1 MKFRSVHLAYLTLL
15 IHWAPSNAL
24 SYAWGFLLLF
34 FVLIAKPEWFRSNGP
49 YTRAM
54 LTSTLSFV
62 VIFALSAAIN
72 FVYGDSSV
80 NNLGWSVF
88 TYGSTVASLLV
99 IMFLPFREGDALKL
113 FKFNLILTFVQV
125 AIGYVQMLQA
135 QSFQSLNP
143 YSVLGPAAGDNF
155 VGSTFD
161 WGIGNLVA
169 IKMSFMAI
177 MFIPF
182 WIAERNLK
190 NTILLMTLLI
200 GWILPSAIY
209 TLLLGFISIAVFFV
223 GQEIVRALSVSRM
236 RTHIF
241 FGLIAAILIGIIFI
255 YTQQENVR
263 YTVES
268 LKQVYTT
275 LRNKDIVQASRK
287 MIYYRET
294 LTDLP
299 VRYPRVFTVGV
310 GPGNY
315 SSRSAWLVSGDY
327 LTDQPDYIQVT
338 PSDIAKRYTLAL
350 WGRRLI
356 SDEFKGGGS
365 ITNQPFSTWL
375 SVFAEMGLLGL
386 ISLIL
391 VFSVMY
397 RALTKGQALAPT
409 AFDRNLNYGLRISV
423 LYVVLL
429 FFVDNIFEWPLV
441 MTQLFVFVSVAIG
454 KTERLQKVHV
464 SDMPA

>member
-1 MKFRSVHLAYLTLL
+1 MKIRSIHLAYLTLL
-15 IHWAPSNAL
+15 IHWGPSNAL
-24 SYAWGFLLLF
+24 SYGWGFLLLL
-34 FVLIAKPEWFRSNGP
+34 FVLIAKPEWLRVNGH
-49 YTRAM
+49 YTKSIA
-54 LTSTLSFV
+54 TFTIGFII
-62 VIFALSAAIN
+62 IFFLSAFIN
-72 FVYGDSSV
+72 FAYGDSSL

-88 TYGSTVASLLV
+88 TYGSTIASLLV
-99 IMFLPFREGDALKL
+99 ILFLPFREGDAIKL
-113 FKFNLILTFVQV
+113 FRFNLVLTFIEV
-125 AIGYVQMLQA
+125 AVGYVQMLQA

-155 VGSTFD
+155 VGTTFD

-177 MFIPF
+177 LFIPF
-182 WIAERNLK
+182 WMTERNLK
-190 NTILLMTLLI
+190 NSILLIILLV

-209 TLLLGFISIAVFFV
+209 TLLLGFISIAIFFV
-223 GQEIVRALSVSRM
+223 GQELARVASVSKM

-241 FGLIAAILIGIIFI
+241 FGLVAAILMGLIFV

-294 LTDLP
+294 LTELP
-299 VRYPRVFTVGV
+299 AKFPRIFTVGI

-327 LTDQPDYIQVT
+327 LTVQPEYISVT
-338 PSDIAKRYTLAL
+338 PSDIAKRYTIKL

-375 SVFAEMGLLGL
+375 SVFAEMGLFGL
-386 ISLIL
+386 IALIL
-391 VFSVMY
+391 IFSSIY
-397 RALTKGQALAPT
+397 RALSKGQVLAESE
-409 AFDRNLNYGLRISV
+409 FDKNLNYGLRIMV
-423 LYVVLL
+423 VYVVLL

-441 MTQLFVFVSVAIG
+441 MAQLFVFVSVAIS
-454 KTERLQKVHV
+454 KTEQVQKRLAAANGQ
-464 SDMPA
+464 

>member
-1 MKFRSVHLAYLTLL
+1 
-15 IHWAPSNAL
+15 
-24 SYAWGFLLLF
+24 
-34 FVLIAKPEWFRSNGP
+34 
-49 YTRAM
+49 
-54 LTSTLSFV
+54 
-62 VIFALSAAIN
+62 
-72 FVYGDSSV
+72 
-80 NNLGWSVF
+80 
-88 TYGSTVASLLV
+88 
-99 IMFLPFREGDALKL
+99 
-113 FKFNLILTFVQV
+113 V
-125 AIGYVQMLQA
+125 AIGYMQMLQA
-135 QSFQSLNP
+135 QSFESLNP
-143 YSVLGPAAGDNF
+143 FSVLGPAAGDNF
-155 VGSTFD
+155 VGTTFD

-177 MFIPF
+177 MFLPF
-182 WIAERNLK
+182 WISERSLK
-190 NTILLMTLLI
+190 NTVLLMVLLV

-209 TLLLGFISIAVFFV
+209 TLLLGFIAIAVFFV
-223 GQEIVRALSVSRM
+223 GQEVVRTLSVSRM

-241 FGLIAAILIGIIFI
+241 FGLIAGILIGIIFV

-294 LTDLP
+294 LTELP
-299 VRYPRVFTVGV
+299 VKYPRVLAVGV

-327 LTDQPDYIQVT
+327 LTEQPPYIKVT
-338 PSDIAKRYTLAL
+338 PSDIAKRYTIKL

-386 ISLIL
+386 IALIL
-391 VFSVMY
+391 IFGSIY
-397 RALTKGQALAPT
+397 RALNKGETSAVS
-409 AFDRNLNYGLRISV
+409 AFDRNLNYGLRITV

-441 MTQLFVFVSVAIG
+441 MAQFFVFVSIAVG
-454 KTERLQKVHV
+454 KTERLQRVHV
-464 SDMPA
+464 PSTPA

>member
-1 MKFRSVHLAYLTLL
+1 MKLRAIHLAYLTLL
-15 IHWAPSNAL
+15 IHWGPSNAL
-24 SYAWGFLLLF
+24 SYGWGFVLLF
-34 FVLIAKPEWFRSNGP
+34 FVLIAKPEWFRVNGP
-49 YTRAM
+49 YTK
-54 LTSTLSFV
+54 SIIIFTLCFIA
-62 VIFALSAAIN
+62 IFTLSAAVN
-72 FVYGDSSV
+72 FVYGDSSL

-88 TYGSTVASLLV
+88 TYGSTIASLLV
-99 IMFLPFREGDALKL
+99 LIVLPFRDGDAIRL
-113 FKFNLILTFVQV
+113 FRFNLILTFVQV
-125 AIGYVQMLQA
+125 AIGYMQMLQA
-135 QSFQSLNP
+135 QSFESLNP
-143 YSVLGPAAGDNF
+143 FSVLGPAAGDNF
-155 VGSTFD
+155 VGTTFD

-177 MFIPF
+177 MFLPF
-182 WIAERNLK
+182 WISERSLK
-190 NTILLMTLLI
+190 NTVLLMVLLV

-209 TLLLGFISIAVFFV
+209 TLLLGFIAIAVFFV
-223 GQEIVRALSVSRM
+223 GQEVVRTLSVSRM

-241 FGLIAAILIGIIFI
+241 FGLIAGILIGIIFV

-294 LTDLP
+294 LTELP
-299 VRYPRVFTVGV
+299 VKYPRVLAVGV

-327 LTDQPDYIQVT
+327 LTEQPPYIKVT
-338 PSDIAKRYTLAL
+338 PSDIAKRYTIKL

-386 ISLIL
+386 IALIL
-391 VFSVMY
+391 IFGSIY
-397 RALTKGQALAPT
+397 RALNKGETSAVS
-409 AFDRNLNYGLRISV
+409 AFDRNLNYGLRITV

-441 MTQLFVFVSVAIG
+441 MAQFFVFVSIAVG
-454 KTERLQKVHV
+454 KTERLQRVHV
-464 SDMPA
+464 PSTPA